1 MMEPEA
7 ILRDDSAVTTD
18 PRLIDSAVRGGVN
31 GLIMLDAQNCVSF
44 CNSRAAA
51 FLHWSVNE
59 IVGLNAVDLFARIAI
74 RATQASMGSQL
85 QEAFAARQLD
95 RIVEMEVK
103 PADTENGSN
112 HSPRILAFRFFSLR
126 DASGGEIGIGIDL
139 RDVTQER
146 TADAMKSQ
154 LLSTVSHE
162 LRTPLASIKGFATT
176 LLRQDVRWDEATQ
189 RDFLKIIEEEADR
202 LTEIIDN
209 LLDMS
214 QIEAGALRI
223 SKEPA
228 QIRQL
233 LREVVDEMRMRTE
246 AHYFVVDL
254 PPEMPRLMMDPRRI
268 RQVLTN
274 LIGNAIKYTPRGQI
288 TVACEVETDH
298 VVISVAD
305 QGEGIAPEFRDK
317 IFERF
322 FQVDGASTRRVG
334 GSGLGLSISRG
345 IIEAH
350 QGKIWVESGQGQ
362 GSTFRFTL
370 PLAIDEAVE

>member
-1 MMEPEA
+1 
-7 ILRDDSAVTTD
+7 
-18 PRLIDSAVRGGVN
+18 
-31 GLIMLDAQNCVSF
+31 
-44 CNSRAAA
+44 
-51 FLHWSVNE
+51 
-59 IVGLNAVDLFARIAI
+59 
-74 RATQASMGSQL
+74 
-85 QEAFAARQLD
+85 
-95 RIVEMEVK
+95 
-103 PADTENGSN
+103 
-112 HSPRILAFRFFSLR
+112 
-126 DASGGEIGIGIDL
+126 
-139 RDVTQER
+139 
-146 TADAMKSQ
+146 
-154 LLSTVSHE
+154 
-162 LRTPLASIKGFATT
+162 
-176 LLRQDVRWDEATQ
+176 
-189 RDFLKIIEEEADR
+189 
-202 LTEIIDN
+202 
-209 LLDMS
+209 
-214 QIEAGALRI
+214 
-223 SKEPA
+223 
-228 QIRQL
+228 
-233 LREVVDEMRMRTE
+233 
-246 AHYFVVDL
+246 
-254 PPEMPRLMMDPRRI
+254 MDPRRI